1 MKCKCDKFIITTNF
15 CPDCGKNQK
24 TRPRRYPV
32 YGHRYNNHKLAIKT
46 NQYRKPKVD
55 EYFLSG
61 AKPMAYKA
69 SHNMGTKFWIAEII
83 K

>member
-1 MKCKCDKFIITTNF
+1 MKHCKCMINRITTNF
-15 CPDCGKNQK
+15 CPDCGKKQK
-24 TRPRRYPV
+24 SIPITYPV
-32 YGHRYNNHKLAIKT
+32 DGTFNKKRAIKT